1 MSNAKLSLLMISPP
15 LFHPHC
21 TQDLPKKL
29 RVCVLFGRGGC
40 SYVPQLIG
48 EVNNLIPNLYTICGF
63 CKCKYYFRP
72 NLSAPL
78 YSVVGVGPYFGPAQ
92 AFK

>member
-29 RVCVLFGRGGC
+29 CVCVLFGRGGC

-48 EVNNLIPNLYTICGF
+48 EVNNLILQIFTLYVDSASASTI
-63 CKCKYYFRP
+63 
-72 NLSAPL
+72 
-78 YSVVGVGPYFGPAQ
+78 SVQISQPHYTQ
-92 AFK
+92 L